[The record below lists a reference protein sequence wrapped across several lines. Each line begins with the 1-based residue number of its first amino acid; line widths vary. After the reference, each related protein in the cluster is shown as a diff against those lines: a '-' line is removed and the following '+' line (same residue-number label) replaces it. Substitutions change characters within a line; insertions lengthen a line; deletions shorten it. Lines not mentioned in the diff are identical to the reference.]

1 MAPRYYPLERGFIV
15 TDTFGWQNWRGATHW
30 GVDYGWPGGSANKP
44 VYAVQGGTVTMV
56 GPADGFG
63 RWVVLDHP
71 TADGSGTTVYGH
83 VIPEVTLGQRVE
95 AGQRIARINP
105 DRNTNG
111 GVDPHCHLELH
122 RYVWSTPQ
130 SGNRLNPQPW
140 LAGALYPPRT
150 STPPVVAP
158 PTTGGKPV
166 SQFVC
171 NYTTLTSA
179 DDGVRPMP
187 PSLQVIHTNEPGNY
201 KGWGASP
208 GTVPG
213 LLQYLANPANG
224 GSYQVVVG
232 RAGDTGRS
240 NDDNYAPWA
249 GGYQANRRGLHICQL
264 GWSAQS
270 RAEWLSYGAQLDATA
285 RILAH
290 NSLLYGIPLVKLSAA
305 DIRAGR
311 KGVCGHGDT
320 SKAWGE
326 TDHTDPGNDYPFDV
340 VLAKANAIVNGGGTT
355 PTEDNDM
362 TPEQDRMLVYVY
374 NELTKKFPSRSKYA
388 KKGEL
393 IDTWAGMDLNVDGRI
408 HEMSVELPVT
418 LAAIQTSIKDLTA
431 AVAAIK
437 EGK

>member
-1 MAPRYYPLERGFIV
+1 MAARYFPLERGHAVYSAFGSRSGGFHYG
-15 TDTFGWQNWRGATHW
+15 TDF
-30 GVDYGWPGGSANKP
+30 GWPGGSAGKA
-44 VYAVQGGTVTMV
+44 VYAMQGGTVWAV

-63 RWVVLDHP
+63 QWVVLDHP

-83 VIPEVTLGQRVE
+83 VIPEVRLGQRVE

-111 GVDPHCHLELH
+111 GVDPHCHVEVH
-122 RYVWSTPQ
+122 RYVWSTAA

-140 LAGALYPPRT
+140 LSGALYPPRAT
-150 STPPVVAP
+150 TPPAPTTP
-158 PTTGGKPV
+158 PTSGGKPV

-171 NYTTLTSA
+171 QYTNLTAA

-187 PSLQVIHTNEPGNY
+187 PSLQVIHTNEPGSY
-201 KGWGASP
+201 KGWGVSP

-213 LLQYLANPANG
+213 LLTYLANIANG
-224 GSYQVVVG
+224 GSYHTVVG
-232 RAGDTGRS
+232 RGGETGRS
-240 NDDNYAPWA
+240 NDDIYAPWA
-249 GGYQANRRGLHICQL
+249 GGYQANRRGLHLCQL
-264 GWSAQS
+264 GWSVQS
-270 RAEWLSYGAQLDATA
+270 REEWLSYGAQLDATA

-290 NSLLYGIPLVKLSAA
+290 NAVLYGIPLVKLSAA
-305 DIRAGR
+305 DIRAGK
-311 KGVCGHGDT
+311 KGVCGHADT
-320 SKAWGE
+320 SAAWGE
-326 TDHTDPGNDYPFDV
+326 TDHTDPGNGYPFDV
-340 VLAKANAIVNGGGTT
+340 VLAKANAIVNGT
-355 PTEDNDM
+355 PTPEENDM

-408 HEMSVELPVT
+408 HEMSVELPAT
-418 LAAIQTSIKDLTA
+418 LAAIQTSLKELSAT
-431 AVAAIK
+431 VAAIK